1 MFQTLTGDVQGP
13 LEVSSLVKVDGTVHG
28 GALVTGGRLELRGT
42 VQGPLEIRLDG
53 QADVVAVVNGDV
65 HARGGTL
72 VFRGVIN
79 GRLGVKPGADVQVAV
94 GTVLN
99 GRRLEAD
106 GSFTQLQGPGELTIR
121 EDAPMMRPQEDGTW
135 TPAG

>member
-1 MFQTLTGDVQGP
+1 MFETLTGDIQGPLEVRGMVKVDGTVRGGAIVSNGRLELRGKVQGP
-13 LEVSSLVKVDGTVHG
+13 LEV
-28 GALVTGGRLELRGT
+28 
-42 VQGPLEIRLDG
+42 RLDG
-53 QADVVAVVNGDV
+53 QADVAAIVEGDV

-72 VFRGVIN
+72 VFRGIIT

-106 GSFTQLQGPGELTIR
+106 GSFTQLQPPIELSIR
-121 EDAPMMRPQEDGTW
+121 GDAPMMRPQEDGSW
-135 TPAG
+135 APAA